1 MAAVLVVALVLGV
14 GGYVLVGRGGDR
26 GRGGTVDAFLAAW
39 ARNDPAAMSALVDNP
54 PADFARQV
62 SDYTGA
68 LRVSSARFQRVDET
82 GYRAELQ
89 VAGVAPFA
97 YSGEVPLVR
106 RGDAWRVVWSP
117 SVLHPALRPGLH
129 VELASS
135 AGQRARL
142 IAADG
147 RPLRGLDA
155 DIDSNLLGTVGKL
168 TPAQA
173 QAAGPR
179 YEAGAVSGQTGLER
193 AYNDQLD
200 GTPGY
205 TVTLVDSSG
214 RPQSVLLATSP
225 TAGANVATTIDLRVQ
240 KAAEAAL
247 TPLAKPGAL
256 VALNTRTGGVLALAN
271 NPASGLSRALR
282 GTYPPGSTFKIV
294 TATAGLM
301 NGRTPDTVL
310 NCPSSVNAYGLVIRN
325 AEKEQLGPISFATA
339 FAHSCNTAFIN
350 LELSLPKGS
359 VTRAAQLFGFDGS
372 QPLPIASVGG
382 SFPPPGDAAEGAA
395 AAIGQA
401 KVIASPL
408 QMASVVAGV
417 AAGEWRRPFVVGG
430 PDLTHPLPPDVAA
443 NLRSFM
449 AGVVQ
454 NGTAAGAGLPPGTYG
469 KTGTAEFGND
479 DPPQTHAWFVGFRG
493 DVAFA
498 VVVDG
503 GGFGGEVA
511 APVAARFLRLLG

>member
-82 GYRAELQ
+82 GYRAELL

-430 PDLTHPLPPDVAA
+430 PDLTHSLPRDVAA

-449 AGVVQ
+449 A
-454 NGTAAGAGLPPGTYG
+454 
-469 KTGTAEFGND
+469 
-479 DPPQTHAWFVGFRG
+479 
-493 DVAFA
+493 
-498 VVVDG
+498 
-503 GGFGGEVA
+503 
-511 APVAARFLRLLG
+511 